1 MFDSLERSLH
11 RMMIANTVHVV
22 FWTRVEAIQVR
33 ESKILFRESFAK
45 LTYYASS
52 FCTIGIISAKVPRK
66 LHEAGGPWSLS
77 HVINYFPNSQQ
88 SVMRTGSVI
97 LAACFPKLS
106 WSNPWSCG
114 RQWLSF
120 HKRHCFPTRV
130 PPEINMEF
138 AMVSWHKVQFRE
150 KCPFPDEKMDQRC
163 IYGPVSRHPPPMGWV
178 PREHPLPFYLQAI
191 GSISEVQPRIW

>member
-97 LAACFPKLS
+97 LAACFLS
-106 WSNPWSCG
+106 YHEVIHDHVAGNDWVFIRGIVSPHGS
-114 RQWLSF
+114 RQ
-120 HKRHCFPTRV
+120 R
-130 PPEINMEF
+130 
-138 AMVSWHKVQFRE
+138 
-150 KCPFPDEKMDQRC
+150 
-163 IYGPVSRHPPPMGWV
+163 
-178 PREHPLPFYLQAI
+178 
-191 GSISEVQPRIW
+191 